1 MDVQAAVIFNEP
13 ELPKLVHEET
23 HPGSRRPDHFGQG
36 FLTDLGHDGLM
47 LPVFAKAGQQQQN
60 PRQPL
65 LAGIEQLIDQV
76 LFDPHIPGQQIRHKE
91 LGQCGLIVEHADHGF
106 FLKSKE

>member
-1 MDVQAAVIFNEP
+1 MDVQAAVIFDEA

-23 HPGSRRPDHFGQG
+23 HPGPRRPDHFGQG
-36 FLTDLGHDGLM
+36 FLTDPGHHGLM
-47 LPVFAKAGQQQQN
+47 LPVFAEAGQQQQN
-60 PRQPL
+60 AREAL

-76 LFDPHIPGQQIRHKE
+76 LFDPHIPRQQVRHEE
-91 LGQCGLIVEHADHGF
+91 LGQYGLIMEHSDHGF